1 MVQIRLSLLLS
12 ESFTLKVDILLP
24 ADWTLLA
31 FLHPPEDALRM
42 EFMPTVEDEL
52 LSSHLDVRQTD
63 GALELLV
70 VGYWLLPVELP
81 DRVYDVLV
89 PSAG

>member
-1 MVQIRLSLLLS
+1 VVQIRLSLLLP
-12 ESFTLKVDILLP
+12 ESFTLKVDVFLP

-31 FLHPPEDALRM
+31 FFHPPEDALRM

-52 LSSHLDVRQTD
+52 LSCHLDVRQTD